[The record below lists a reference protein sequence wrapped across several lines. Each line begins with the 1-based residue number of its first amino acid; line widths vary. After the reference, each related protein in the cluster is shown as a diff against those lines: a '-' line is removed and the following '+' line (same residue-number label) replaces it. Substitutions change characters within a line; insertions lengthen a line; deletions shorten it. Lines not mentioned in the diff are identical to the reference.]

1 LYEYFEP
8 PIGGNV
14 VLHAEAAVGFARC
27 GWFAGGY
34 ALRVSRS
41 GAILCADLVERR
53 SAEPLEPIHGAAG
66 LARGLIERTALC
78 VTIAVGESKA

>member
-27 GWFAGGY
+27 GWFAGAMLCGFREAAQFY
-34 ALRVSRS
+34 VLTQLNDAALSRLS
-41 GAILCADLVERR
+41 LSMVL
-53 SAEPLEPIHGAAG
+53 
-66 LARGLIERTALC
+66 RGWP
-78 VTIAVGESKA
+78 VD